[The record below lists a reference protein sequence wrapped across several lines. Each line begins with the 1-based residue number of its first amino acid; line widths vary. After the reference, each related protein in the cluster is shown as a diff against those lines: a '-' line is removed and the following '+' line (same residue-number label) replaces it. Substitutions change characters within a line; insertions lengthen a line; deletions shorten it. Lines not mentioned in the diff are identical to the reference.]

1 MTIMTPWKF
10 DSPGRVV
17 FGNGVSRDT
26 GKHMLKLQATACLV
40 VTDPGIVKAGLL
52 DGILKSLEEAGLRHA
67 VYDQVQPEPPQE
79 NVFTAMEIYR
89 ASKCDAVIGLGGG
102 SAIDVAKAVAM
113 VATNGGSFAD
123 YTGIGRV
130 PKKCAPM
137 ALIPT
142 TSGTGSE
149 TSIFSIMV
157 VNGSKAGVVDH
168 MIAADYAIVDPLL
181 TVSVPRHVTAFT
193 GLDAFCHHLESYI
206 STNATPMCEALT
218 LEGMRVINKYLRKA
232 VGNGKDLEARA
243 WMSYASMMGGYVM
256 NMTEGAAA
264 VHALAFALGAK
275 FHVPHGL
282 SNAVMLTNVLK
293 AVAAPEQ
300 EKLARLAHVL
310 GENVH
315 GLSAAAAADKA
326 IAAVER
332 LVAEVGCNIPLRD
345 LKVTEKDLDALADET
360 MGQARVL
367 GHSTYQLT
375 RDEIRKIFAATV

>member
-1 MTIMTPWKF
+1 MSIMDYWKF
-10 DSPGRVV
+10 DSPSRVV

-26 GKHMLKLQATACLV
+26 GKHMLKLRAASCLV

-52 DGILKSLEEAGLRHA
+52 DGICKSLDEAGLKYA

-79 NVFTAMEIYR
+79 NVSAAMKIYTAK
-89 ASKCDAVIGLGGG
+89 KCNAVIGLGGG

-113 VATNGGSFAD
+113 IAANGGSFAD
-123 YTGIGRV
+123 YAGIGKV
-130 PKKCAPM
+130 PKKCAPL

-168 MIAADYAIVDPLL
+168 MIAADYAIVDPEL

-193 GLDAFCHHLESYI
+193 GLDAFCHHLESFI
-206 STNATPMCEALT
+206 STNATPLGEAIT

-232 VGNGKDLEARA
+232 VGNGKDMEARA
-243 WMSYASMMGGYVM
+243 WMSYASMLGGYAM

-264 VHALAFALGAK
+264 IHALAFALGAK
-275 FHVPHGL
+275 FHIPHGL
-282 SNAVMLTNVLK
+282 SNAVMLVNTLK

-300 EKLARLAHVL
+300 EKLARLAQAL
-310 GENVH
+310 GEDTA
-315 GLSAAAAADKA
+315 GLSSAGAADKA
-326 IAAVER
+326 IAAIER
-332 LVAEVGCNIPLRD
+332 LVREVGCAIPLRE
-345 LKVTEKDLDALADET
+345 LKIKEKDLDALADET
-360 MGQARVL
+360 MTQARVM

-375 RDEIRKIFAATV
+375 RDEVRKIFAATL